1 MFQEHRFFLFTQV
14 RAFQNLK
21 KPTYVRFNRHLW
33 KKHLLLSDNLRD
45 QLDGYSVKFEKFVA
59 LNPFKRRD
67 LLRDIWPLCEKG
79 AELETEM
86 GMISKE

>member
-1 MFQEHRFFLFTQV
+1 M
-14 RAFQNLK
+14 
-21 KPTYVRFNRHLW
+21 
-33 KKHLLLSDNLRD
+33 
-45 QLDGYSVKFEKFVA
+45 DGYSVEFEKFVA
-59 LNPFKRRD
+59 LNPFKRRN